1 MNLDSIIKKL
11 RESRV
16 GAFYFIGNKIISNS
30 VPLKD
35 GDTYGDFTN
44 YSSHWDL
51 WKSLVREYPEYKY
64 FDYDY
69 YPRGRV
75 VFDRKRWKYILYIDP
90 KLNSPKYL
98 DKIES
103 AYGLRKGSYEIGKDE
118 HYQSLQS
125 EDDVDDEE
133 LEQDVVFNES
143 LDHYVTRDTY

>member
-75 VFDRKRWKYILYIDP
+75 VFDRKRWKYILYIDLTF
-90 KLNSPKYL
+90 LNILMIYYHVVIFL
-98 DKIES
+98 RIIFHY
-103 AYGLRKGSYEIGKDE
+103 YGLC
-118 HYQSLQS
+118 
-125 EDDVDDEE
+125 
-133 LEQDVVFNES
+133 
-143 LDHYVTRDTY
+143 TYNFQIYLMIFRL